1 MNRHFYNHGLIG
13 NCAYLALIDTD
24 ANVSWLCWPRFD
36 SSFLFGGLLDPE
48 KGGEFS
54 IRPASEHYESRQ
66 YYVENTNILVTEF
79 TASDGVF
86 KVVDFAPRFSQHER
100 YYKPLILAR
109 RVIPLEGTPRIK
121 VVCRPRGEYG
131 QVQPEVLLGSSHL
144 RFMGLDRQVRLTTN
158 VALNYITEEQSF
170 VLNEP
175 KHLALTWGIPLEA
188 ELEGTLDNFYTKT
201 TKYWRKWVMRTSI
214 GQFHQEEV
222 IRSALALKIHQY
234 QDTGAIIAATTTSLP
249 ESPGAGRNWDYRYC
263 WIRDTHYTLKSL
275 TNIGH
280 FTELQQYA
288 HYVENLALN
297 MKDGE
302 RFQPLYSISGE
313 AKLVERIVDLS
324 GYQGKN
330 APVRVGNQAYE
341 HIQNDVYGQAM
352 VSLLPLFVD
361 QRLSYEDKA
370 HLLPLAMRLLKQIEA
385 TMYEPDAGLWEFRN
399 KAQKH
404 AYTFLFHWAGA
415 NAALKIGRYYR
426 DYEMMSLA
434 ERLIKES
441 TRQIEACYDE
451 KRGVYTQAIGVDNLD
466 ASLLQLITMHYLD
479 PKSERARQ
487 HVRVL
492 ESELKTEGGLFYRYK
507 HADDFGEPET
517 TFLICAFWYTE
528 ALAMIGRV
536 EEAVEN
542 FETIIKYSN
551 HLGLLSEDVDYR
563 TGSQWGNFPQAY
575 SHVGL
580 VNAAFA
586 ISRKLDREI
595 FLPVEGGD
603 FEKIA
608 FAGERG

>member
-1 MNRHFYNHGLIG
+1 MSKHTYNHGLIG

-36 SSFLFGGLLDPE
+36 SSFLFGNLLDSQ

-54 IRPASEHYESRQ
+54 IKPATEGYESRQ
-66 YYVENTNILVTEF
+66 YYVDNTNILVTEF
-79 TASDGVF
+79 TCVDGSF
-86 KVVDFAPRFSQHER
+86 KVVDFAPRFYQYER
-100 YYKPLILAR
+100 YYKPLLLAR
-109 RVIPLEGTPRIK
+109 RVIPLSGTPRIK
-121 VVCRPRGEYG
+121 VVCRPRGDYG
-131 QVQPEVLLGSSHL
+131 QVEPEVLLGSSHL
-144 RFMGLDRQVRLTTN
+144 RFMGLERQVRLTTN
-158 VALNYITEEQSF
+158 VALNYVIEEQAF

-188 ELEGTLDNFYTKT
+188 ELEGTLDSFYTKT
-201 TKYWRKWVMRTSI
+201 IKYWRKWVRRTSI
-214 GQFHQEEV
+214 GQFQQSQV

-234 QDTGAIIAATTTSLP
+234 QDTGAIIAGTTTSLP
-249 ESPGAGRNWDYRYC
+249 ESPGSTRNWDYRYC

-275 TNIGH
+275 TNLGH
-280 FTELQQYA
+280 FAELEQYA
-288 HYVENLALN
+288 HYIENLALQLN
-297 MKDGE
+297 GSN

-313 AKLVERIVDLS
+313 AKLVEKIVDLA
-324 GYQGKN
+324 GYQDN
-330 APVRVGNQAYE
+330 NRPVRVGNQAYE
-341 HIQNDVYGQAM
+341 HIQNDVYGQVL

-361 QRLSYEDKA
+361 ERLIHEDKSN
-370 HLLPLAMRLLKQIEA
+370 LLPIVMRILRQIEA

-399 KAQKH
+399 KAQMH

-415 NAALKIGRYYR
+415 NAALKIGQHYK

-434 ERLIKES
+434 ERLVKEAS
-441 TRQIEACYDE
+441 KQIEACYDE

-479 PKSERARQ
+479 PKSERARK
-487 HVRVL
+487 HVEVL

-542 FETIIKYSN
+542 FERLIQYSN

-563 TGSQWGNFPQAY
+563 DGSQWGNFPQAY
-575 SHVGL
+575 SHVGM

-586 ISRKLDREI
+586 ISRKLDREM
-595 FLPVEGGD
+595 FLPDAQEL
-603 FEKIA
+603 ELRKSKPA
-608 FAGERG
+608 L

>member
-1 MNRHFYNHGLIG
+1 MSKHTYYHGLIG

-36 SSFLFGGLLDPE
+36 SSFLFGNLLDSK

-54 IRPASEHYESRQ
+54 IKPATEGYESRQ
-66 YYVENTNILVTEF
+66 YYVDNTNVLVTEF
-79 TASDGVF
+79 TCVDGSF
-86 KVVDFAPRFSQHER
+86 KVVDFAPRFYQHER
-100 YYKPLILAR
+100 YYKPLLLAR
-109 RVIPLEGTPRIK
+109 RVIPLSGTPRIK
-121 VVCRPRGEYG
+121 VVCRPRGNYG
-131 QVQPEVLLGSSHL
+131 QVEPEVLLGSSHL
-144 RFMGLDRQVRLTTN
+144 RFMGLERQVRLTTN
-158 VALNYITEEQSF
+158 VALNYVIEEQAF

-188 ELEGTLDNFYTKT
+188 ELEGTLDSFYTKT
-201 TKYWRKWVMRTSI
+201 IKYWRKWVRRTSI
-214 GQFHQEEV
+214 GQFHQSRV
-222 IRSALALKIHQY
+222 IRSSLALKIHQY
-234 QDTGAIIAATTTSLP
+234 QDTGAIIAGTTTSLP
-249 ESPGAGRNWDYRYC
+249 ESPGSTRNWDYRYC

-275 TNIGH
+275 TNLGH
-280 FTELQQYA
+280 FAELEQYA
-288 HYVENLALN
+288 HYIENLALQLN
-297 MKDGE
+297 GSS

-313 AKLVERIVDLS
+313 AKLVEKIVDLA
-324 GYQGKN
+324 GYQDN
-330 APVRVGNQAYE
+330 NRPVRVGNQAYE
-341 HIQNDVYGQAM
+341 HIQNDVYGQVL

-361 QRLSYEDKA
+361 ERLVHEDKS
-370 HLLPLAMRLLKQIEA
+370 HLLPMVMRVLRQIEA

-399 KAQKH
+399 KAQMH

-415 NAALKIGRYYR
+415 NAALKIGQYYK

-434 ERLIKES
+434 ERLIKEAS
-441 TRQIEACYDE
+441 KQIEACYDE
-451 KRGVYTQAIGVDNLD
+451 ERGVYTQAIGVDNLD

-479 PKSERARQ
+479 PNSERARK
-487 HVRVL
+487 HVAVL

-542 FETIIKYSN
+542 FERLVKYSN
-551 HLGLLSEDVDYR
+551 HVGLLSEDVDYR
-563 TGSQWGNFPQAY
+563 DGSQWGNFPQAY

-586 ISRKLDREI
+586 ISRKLDREM
-595 FLPVEGGD
+595 FLSD
-603 FEKIA
+603 
-608 FAGERG
+608 ERKLEMRNPKTTVI